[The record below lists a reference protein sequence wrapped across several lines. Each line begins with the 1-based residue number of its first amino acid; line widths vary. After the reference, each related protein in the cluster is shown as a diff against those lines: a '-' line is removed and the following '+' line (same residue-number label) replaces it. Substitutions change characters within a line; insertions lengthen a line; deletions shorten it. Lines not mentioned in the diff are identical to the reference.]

1 MAEYIFMLIVGLI
14 VDVLFIRFIYLTQ
27 NENKSKEESK

>member
-27 NENKSKEESK
+27 NKNKRKEE

>member
-1 MAEYIFMLIVGLI
+1 MAECIFMLIVGLI

-27 NENKSKEESK
+27 NENKRK

>member
-1 MAEYIFMLIVGLI
+1 MAECIFMLIVGLI

-27 NENKSKEESK
+27 NENKRKEESK

>member
-27 NENKSKEESK
+27 NKRKEE

>member
-14 VDVLFIRFIYLTQ
+14 VDILFIRFIYLTQ
-27 NENKSKEESK
+27 NDNKRKEE

>member
-27 NENKSKEESK
+27 NENKRKGE